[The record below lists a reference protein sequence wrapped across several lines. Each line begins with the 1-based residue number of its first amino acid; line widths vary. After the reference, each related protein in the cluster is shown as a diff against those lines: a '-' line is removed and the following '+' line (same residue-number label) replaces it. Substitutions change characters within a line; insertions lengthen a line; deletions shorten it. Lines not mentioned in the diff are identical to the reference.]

1 MQLKLLNVSQTVIFS
16 HNFISPFQ
24 AGGGSFL
31 GKDESCFDELTL
43 RSTNTTPTISG
54 LTMLKEAHLTMLFL
68 KLGLSLS

>member
-1 MQLKLLNVSQTVIFS
+1 MFPKLLFS
-16 HNFISPFQ
+16 LIISFHPFRQ
-24 AGGGSFL
+24 GGGGSFL